1 MNNPLTNFVF
11 ETDEGSTR
19 AVRVVMI
26 DGEPWFVAADVASAL
41 TIGRTDDAVAR
52 LDDDEK
58 GTATVRTP
66 GGEQQMTIINE
77 SGLYSLILTSRKPE
91 AKKFKKWVTSEVLPT
106 IRKTGRYVDPLA
118 PPEPPHA
125 MPGMDG
131 QLFLSHRA
139 DILVAADRAFRAAMR
154 SARQM
159 GMGGVASIRQA
170 NDIAR
175 QKTGVDMLAELNAEA
190 HVQGLEAQEA
200 HAAQQAAHRQ
210 TGEAVANARMGQSR
224 ENVGAFWR
232 AWAGGQLTIPYQS
245 CQTSQAYRAYQ
256 HWCEHTG
263 RECLEPHGEFTR
275 WATHISH
282 LEGKPM
288 RVAVMKAHG
297 GPAFRMLLASRPP
310 REGQGA
316 WARAMSEEFAAHLHR
331 FARRN
336 AAASA

>member
-1 MNNPLTNFVF
+1 M
-11 ETDEGSTR
+11 
-19 AVRVVMI
+19 AVLS
-26 DGEPWFVAADVASAL
+26 EP
-41 TIGRTDDAVAR
+41 
-52 LDDDEK
+52 
-58 GTATVRTP
+58 
-66 GGEQQMTIINE
+66 
-77 SGLYSLILTSRKPE
+77 GLYFFLGRSDKPK
-91 AKKFKKWVTSEVLPT
+91 ALPFQKWLAGDVLPT

-118 PPEPPHA
+118 APVPPHA

-154 SARQM
+154 SGRQL
-159 GMGGVASIRQA
+159 GLGGAAAIRQA

-200 HAAQQAAHRQ
+200 RDAEQAAARRQ
-210 TGEAVANARMGQSR
+210 SGEAVANARMGQSR

-256 HWCEHTG
+256 VWCEHTG

-310 REGQGA
+310 KEGQGA
-316 WARAMSEEFAAHLHR
+316 WARALSEEFAAHLHR

-336 AAASA
+336 VTASA